1 MRRAY
6 VETLM
11 SIGALAI
18 VLLTLVA
25 FDVRV
30 RGQIS
35 SWLSTPPAAQ
45 VADVGNRLRGLTN
58 VVTETVHS
66 LSAEQTTLLFFVLA
80 SGVVFVF
87 MLRT

>member
-1 MRRAY
+1 MRRAH

-11 SIGALAI
+11 SIGAVAI
-18 VLLTLVA
+18 VLLTLVT
-25 FDVRV
+25 FDARV
-30 RGQIS
+30 RGQVS
-35 SWLSTPPAAQ
+35 LWLSTPPAAQ
-45 VADVGNRLRGLTN
+45 VADATSRLRSYTR
-58 VVTETVHS
+58 VVTETARA

>member
-18 VLLTLVA
+18 VLLTLVT
-25 FDVRV
+25 FDARV
-30 RGQIS
+30 RGQVS
-35 SWLSTPPAAQ
+35 LWLSTPPAAQ
-45 VADVGNRLRGLTN
+45 VAEVSSRLHGLTRS
-58 VVTETVHS
+58 VTETANS
-66 LSAEQTTLLFFVLA
+66 LSAEQTTLLFFVVA
-80 SGVVFVF
+80 SGVVFIF

>member
-6 VETLM
+6 VETLL

-18 VLLTLVA
+18 VLLTLVT
-25 FDVRV
+25 FDARV
-30 RGQIS
+30 RGHVS
-35 SWLSTPPAAQ
+35 LWLSTPPAEQ
-45 VADVGNRLRGLTN
+45 VADVTSRVRGLTR
-58 VVTETVHS
+58 VVTEAARG
-66 LSAEQTTLLFFVLA
+66 LSPEQTTLLFFVVA